1 MAKDP
6 ARSSK
11 TFLNRDSH
19 HVTRSLCS
27 CLITHTSEQFDNNS
41 VLQTRANFP
50 ATAEGFFLVPS
61 WFLQVAHQARTP
73 AGGYLQPGDGVLAQ
87 RAAEEQ
93 TLCDFPGRGRVRRPA
108 LCFPSVRLPSWD
120 S

>member
-27 CLITHTSEQFDNNS
+27 CLLTHTSEQFDNNS

-50 ATAEGFFLVPS
+50 ATAEGFFLVP
-61 WFLQVAHQARTP
+61 
-73 AGGYLQPGDGVLAQ
+73 PGCSSG
-87 RAAEEQ
+87 EN
-93 TLCDFPGRGRVRRPA
+93 TCWRV
-108 LCFPSVRLPSWD
+108 PSTR
-120 S
+120 